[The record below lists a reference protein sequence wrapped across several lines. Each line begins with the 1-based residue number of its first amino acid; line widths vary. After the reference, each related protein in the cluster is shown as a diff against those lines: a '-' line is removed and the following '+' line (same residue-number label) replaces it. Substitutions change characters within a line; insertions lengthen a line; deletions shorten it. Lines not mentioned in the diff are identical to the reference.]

1 MKLYSSI
8 GPNPRLVRMFAAE
21 KGIQL
26 ATVEVDII
34 GGENRQAGFLALNPS
49 GTTPVLE
56 LGDGQVISET
66 TAICEYLEEVFP
78 SPPLI
83 GTTALQRAQ
92 TRMWW
97 RRVDQAVVQPMTAG
111 FRAAEGFELFKNRVR
126 CYPQS
131 ADQLKLAAGEG
142 LCWLDMQ
149 LGAQT
154 FVCGERL
161 TVVDLLLF
169 CFLEFGAQVGQGLD
183 SGRCV
188 NLARWHAAMGARASA
203 LS

>member
-1 MKLYSSI
+1 
-8 GPNPRLVRMFAAE
+8 MFAAE

-26 ATVEVDII
+26 EIVDVDII

-56 LGDGQVISET
+56 LGTGQVISET
-66 TAICEYLEEVFP
+66 TAICEYLEEIFP
-78 SPPLI
+78 CPPLI
-83 GTTALQRAQ
+83 GTTVLQRAQ
-92 TRMWW
+92 TRMWL

-111 FRAAEGFELFKNRVR
+111 FRAAEGFELFNNRVR
-126 CYPQS
+126 CYPQA

-142 LCWLDMQ
+142 LCWLDEQ
-149 LGAQT
+149 LGTQP
-154 FVCGERL
+154 FICGERL
-161 TVVDLLLF
+161 TVADLLLF

-183 SGRCV
+183 SGRCG
-188 NLARWHAAMGARASA
+188 NLARWHAAMGSRVSA

>member
-26 ATVEVDII
+26 PTVEVDII
-34 GGENRQAGFLALNPS
+34 GGENRQAGFLALNPT

-56 LGDGQVISET
+56 LDDGQVISET
-66 TAICEYLEEVFP
+66 AAICEYLEEVFP
-78 SPPLI
+78 SIPLI
-83 GTTALQRAQ
+83 GATASQRAQ

-97 RRVDQAVVQPMTAG
+97 RRVEQSVVQPMTAG
-111 FRAAEGFELFKNRVR
+111 FRAAEGFELFKNRVP
-126 CYPQS
+126 CYPQA
-131 ADQLKLAAGEG
+131 ADQLKLAAVEG
-142 LCWLDMQ
+142 LYWLDEQ
-149 LGAQT
+149 LGAQA

-161 TVVDLLLF
+161 SVADLLLF
-169 CFLEFGAQVGQGLD
+169 CFLQFGAQVGQGLD
-183 SGRCV
+183 SERCV
-188 NLARWHAAMGARASA
+188 NLARWQAAMGARASA

>member
-111 FRAAEGFELFKNRVR
+111 FCAAEGFELFKNRVR

-149 LGAQT
+149 LGAQP

-161 TVVDLLLF
+161 TVVALLLF
-169 CFLEFGAQVGQGLD
+169 CFLGFGAQVGQGLD

-188 NLARWHAAMGARASA
+188 N
-203 LS
+203 